1 MIALINIGRAAMAVW
16 VVYSL
21 LLIFA
26 PSWIHQAPNQK
37 SGIIQFLA
45 AYSLGYLMD
54 RSLSAFR
61 KRKALATATASAP
74 APAEDSGTI

>member
-16 VVYSL
+16 VVFSL

-37 SGIIQFLA
+37 SGIIQFLV
-45 AYSLGYLMD
+45 AYALGYLLD

-61 KRKALATATASAP
+61 KRKALAIVSATAAAP
-74 APAEDSGTI
+74 TEDSGTI